1 MTSETLTASSPA
13 GSPVSIATTNSNT
26 NTAIDF
32 TAKIAKELGIRDAQV
47 AATSQLLAEGAT
59 VPFISRYRKEATG
72 LLDEVNITK
81 IRHRMQHL
89 GELERR
95 RAAILKS
102 LDERKLLT
110 DALKKSVGAAE
121 TMTRL

>member
-47 AATSQLLAEGAT
+47 AATSKLLVEGAT

-81 IRHRMQHL
+81 IRDRMQQL
-89 GELERR
+89 GDLERR

-102 LDERKLLT
+102 LDERLSLIHI
-110 DALKKSVGAAE
+110 
-121 TMTRL
+121 